1 MSFLSELLGE
11 AYKENMTEEEI
22 SNALKGLSALNGEQ
36 EKETNKLKNL
46 ISDRN
51 GEIAKL
57 KESLRKKQTDEE
69 NKRQEEKDAL
79 EKLTK
84 ENAELKRSMEIAN
97 KKTKLVGMGYEE
109 ALADE
114 TAIAMVDGDMEKVL
128 LNQSKYLETQKKV
141 IETELLK
148 GTPKPKG
155 NESDNKNKNFD
166 TLIEEARN
174 DGNPALEAYY
184 TRLKAESELQ
194 SE

>member
-84 ENAELKRSMEIAN
+84 ENAELKRAMEIARMYQ
-97 KKTKLVGMGYEE
+97 KEFIKAWEE
-109 ALADE
+109 YHGE
-114 TAIAMVDGDMEKVL
+114 
-128 LNQSKYLETQKKV
+128 
-141 IETELLK
+141 
-148 GTPKPKG
+148 
-155 NESDNKNKNFD
+155 
-166 TLIEEARN
+166 
-174 DGNPALEAYY
+174 
-184 TRLKAESELQ
+184 
-194 SE
+194 